1 MKLAAAFG
9 LLALMLLVPGLPEIP
24 PGPVRLWFGCA
35 SLVLSLLYIL
45 ALWPERN
52 LGRWMRSQSQIA
64 GLVRLL
70 LAPHRWG
77 AWLFLLYKHRFRHE
91 RHLDEIVPGLYL
103 GRRPLSGDDA
113 RPDRVMVN
121 GLVDLCVEFPSS
133 ASVYGVADED
143 YLSIPAL
150 DGTAPSLAD
159 LRQSVDWIEAKLAA
173 GRKVLVH
180 CAAGH
185 GRSSTIVAC
194 VLIARGLAADA
205 GSAERLMKAAR
216 PLVSLN
222 RSQRAQVERYAAS
235 LGKAR

>member
-1 MKLAAAFG
+1 VKLASAFG
-9 LLALMLLVPGLPEIP
+9 LLAFLLLVPGLPEIP
-24 PGPVRLWFGCA
+24 PGPVRLWLGIA

-52 LGRWMRSQSQIA
+52 IGLWLRSASPLA
-64 GLVRLL
+64 GATRVL

-77 AWLFLLYKHRFRHE
+77 AWLFLLFKYHFRGE

-103 GRRPLSGDDA
+103 GRRPLRGDTE
-113 RPDRVMVN
+113 REDRAAID
-121 GLVDLCVEFPSS
+121 GLVDLCVEFPPS
-133 ASVYGVADED
+133 APVYGVAADD

-150 DGTAPSLAD
+150 DGTAPSLDD
-159 LRQSVDWIEAKLAA
+159 LKHAVAWLEEKLAA

-185 GRSSTIVAC
+185 GRSATIVAC
-194 VLIARGLAADA
+194 LLIARGLAVDAD
-205 GSAERLMKAAR
+205 SAERLMKAVR

-222 RSQRAQVERYAAS
+222 RSQRAQVARYTAS
-235 LGKAR
+235 LAGAQ